1 MSLIPDS
8 RRPGV
13 SLFPLPPALVPD
25 RSSGA
30 PHLRGEGL
38 HRGTGWQPPLA
49 STAHQ
54 CQISKTAPSGFQ
66 SQGHYQQAA
75 GGTEHLP
82 QLGRHPERLC
92 QLSWWAALTQH
103 LLATDI
109 EILPGR
115 RNPERRDLVPQEES
129 DLTDGLTRSPH
140 WPWKRAAAGRSRNS
154 RCSGRD
160 RGVSVV
166 RNRSIRRFSLLR
178 WRDVIPADQ
187 AAAADR

>member
-1 MSLIPDS
+1 MEHPGRHTYFYPVFPGRNTSPRSLEWRPTPSWRGPAQGYWLATAVGQYGPSMPD
-8 RRPGV
+8 
-13 SLFPLPPALVPD
+13 LQD
-25 RSSGA
+25 N
-30 PHLRGEGL
+30 
-38 HRGTGWQPPLA
+38 
-49 STAHQ
+49 
-54 CQISKTAPSGFQ
+54 PSGFQ
-66 SQGHYQQAA
+66 SQRHNPHAA

-82 QLGRHPERLC
+82 QLGRHPEPLC

-115 RNPERRDLVPQEES
+115 RNPERRDLVPQEVS
-129 DLTDGLTRSPH
+129 GLTDGLTRSPH

-160 RGVSVV
+160 RGASVV
-166 RNRSIRRFSLLR
+166 RNRSIRRLSLLR